1 MYSMNFENFEKKI
14 GYSFKNKQLLS
25 HALSHTSYI
34 NEQKKEKY
42 ESNERLEFLG
52 DAIVDMVVSDYLY
65 RNYKTEPEGVLTKWR
80 ASVVCE
86 ASFARVAK
94 QLDYGQYLLLGKG
107 EEATGGRTRSSVL
120 ADAFEAVIAAMY
132 LDSDMITVSKWI
144 ISKLE
149 GEIKLAAQGRTQ
161 KDYKTLL
168 QEHVQHGER
177 GKVSYKIVS
186 ENGPDHA
193 KTFCVEVYVDEKRI
207 ASGVGTSKKDAE
219 QAAASEALKL
229 LSKK

>member
-1 MYSMNFENFEKKI
+1 MNFENFEKNI

-34 NEQKKEKY
+34 NEQKRQKH

-65 RNYKTEPEGVLTKWR
+65 KNYETELEGVLTKWR

-86 ASFARVAK
+86 ASFARIAK
-94 QLDYGQYLLLGKG
+94 KLDYGKYLLLGRG

-132 LDSDMITVSKWI
+132 LDSDINVVSGWI
-144 ISKLE
+144 ISHLE
-149 GEIKLAAQGRTQ
+149 DEIKLAAQGKVQ

-168 QEHVQHGER
+168 QEFVQRSSHGR
-177 GKVSYKIVS
+177 VTYKVVS

-193 KTFCVEVYVDEKRI
+193 KTFCVEVLVDGKRI